1 MMKTKYIA
9 IIILVLTS
17 LLFSAQP
24 ALAQD
29 YEYTVHVRKDF
40 GYSWAND
47 IQGSFS
53 IALIGDEENVKS
65 VNFFIDDEI
74 LATLDSSPFR
84 YQFNTEDFNPGA
96 HQLYGEVFLKDGSSQ
111 LTPALI
117 YDFLAR
123 ETSSQQ
129 IKKIFLIIG
138 GILLGVIAIVT
149 FVQTV
154 FLKGKKQ
161 GTREPGAPRSY
172 GLMGGTICP
181 KCGRPFPRHIYG
193 MNLVVGRL
201 DRCDN
206 CGKWVMTVRATPE
219 VLRMAEEAEL
229 EAVKADETET
239 IRPAKERDNLE
250 DTRFFDDL

>member
-1 MMKTKYIA
+1 MKMKYIA

-24 ALAQD
+24 AFAQD
-29 YEYTVHVRKDF
+29 YEYTIHVRKDF

-53 IALIGDEENVKS
+53 ITLIGYEENVQK

-74 LATLDSSPFR
+74 LATVDSSPFS
-84 YQFNTEDFNPGA
+84 YQFNTKDFDPGA
-96 HQLYGEVFLKDGSSQ
+96 HQIYGEVYLKDGSSQ

-117 YDFLAR
+117 YDFLDR
-123 ETSSQQ
+123 DTSNQQ
-129 IKKIFLIIG
+129 MKRILLIIG
-138 GILLGVIAIVT
+138 GSMLGVFAIVAI
-149 FVQTV
+149 VQGT

-161 GTREPGAPRSY
+161 STREPGAPRSY

-181 KCGRPFPRHIYG
+181 KCGRPFPRHIFG

-219 VLRMAEEAEL
+219 ALRMAEEAEL
-229 EAVKADETET
+229 EAVKADQTET